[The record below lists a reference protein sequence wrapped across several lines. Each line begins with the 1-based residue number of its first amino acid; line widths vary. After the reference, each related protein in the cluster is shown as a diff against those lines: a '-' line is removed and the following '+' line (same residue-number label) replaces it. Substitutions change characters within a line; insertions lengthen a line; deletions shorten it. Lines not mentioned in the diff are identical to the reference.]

1 MKRDLYRW
9 GIMGAGI
16 IARKMTAA
24 LAETE
29 NAEAFRVGS
38 KDPER
43 ARRFA
48 METGIPRWGD
58 YRDLVTDPEVD
69 IVYVATTHNF
79 HAENALLA
87 MEHGK
92 HLLIEKP
99 ITVNAVEAERLMRTA
114 REKDLFLMEALWTRF
129 LPSWQKMRE
138 IVRSGGIGEVR
149 LIDLTFGKFVPPH
162 FEKRLNDPDLAG
174 GASLDLGVY
183 ALTFCAWIFGA
194 LPDGLRSTARLTPRG
209 VDELAT
215 YQLSFPSGGIAQ
227 IATGFNLRMSDRA
240 TIYGTRGEI
249 EFTGFPGGSSFVLAR
264 HDGGNEI
271 LGTEEIALEQVENG
285 FRYQVEE
292 VIACLD
298 GGVRES
304 TIMPPSESTGI
315 IALIDGM
322 RREWG
327 MVYPNDG

>member
-1 MKRDLYRW
+1 MKTGYRW

-16 IARKMTAA
+16 IARKMAAA

-29 NAEAFRVGS
+29 GTEALRVGS
-38 KDPER
+38 KDAAR
-43 ARRFA
+43 ARHFA
-48 METGIPRWGD
+48 EETGIPRWGD

-69 IVYVATTHNF
+69 IIYVATTHNF
-79 HAENALLA
+79 HAGNALLA
-87 MEHGK
+87 MDHGK

-99 ITVNAVEAERLMRTA
+99 ITVTGAEADRLVQTA

-129 LPSWQKMRE
+129 LPSWRSMKE
-138 IVRSGGIGEVR
+138 VVRSGRIGEVR
-149 LIDLTFGKFVPPH
+149 LIDLTFGKFVPSH
-162 FEKRLNDPDLAG
+162 FEERLNDPDLAG

-183 ALTFCAWIFGA
+183 ALSFCTWIFGS
-194 LPDGLRSTARLTPRG
+194 LPDNLRSTARITPRG

-215 YQLSFPSGGIAQ
+215 YQLSFPSGGVAQ
-227 IATGFNLRMSDRA
+227 VATGFNLRMSDRA

-249 EFTGFPGGSSFVLAR
+249 EFTGFPGGASFVIAR

-271 LGTEEIALEQVENG
+271 LGTEEITLDQVENG

-292 VIACLD
+292 VTACLD
-298 GGVRES
+298 RGARES
-304 TIMPPSESTGI
+304 AIMPPTESAAV

-327 MVYPNDG
+327 VVYPNDG